1 MDGQYNT
8 NIVARGLALAQQ
20 GIPPECKTKAL
31 RF

>member
-1 MDGQYNT
+1 MDSII

-20 GIPPECKTKAL
+20 GIPPERKTKAL